1 MLECLWL
8 KAVLVISLRKNPG
21 SFSSE
26 CVCVCVCVCVYVYV
40 CVRLKGLLFL
50 CPPLGSLWSTPSHP
64 RPLRTAPA
72 QLGPLPSGPFLGGL
86 DL

>member
-8 KAVLVISLRKNPG
+8 KAVLVISLRKILALSRVN
-21 SFSSE
+21 
-26 CVCVCVCVCVYVYV
+26 VCVCVCV
-40 CVRLKGLLFL
+40 RLKVLLFL
-50 CPPLGSLWSTPSHP
+50 CPPLDSLWSTPSHP
-64 RPLRTAPA
+64 RPLRTTPP

>member
-8 KAVLVISLRKNPG
+8 KAVLVISLRKILALSRVN
-21 SFSSE
+21 
-26 CVCVCVCVCVYVYV
+26 VCVCVCVCV